1 MPRTRLATSEPRP
14 SPLGARNTAMLTV
27 SGQSVGT
34 DLFPL
39 TLLCPCVP
47 FSFGAFLYPSTFL
60 GPLPIPLS
68 RTPSGEKR
76 RDEGK
81 CTCRRG

>member
-14 SPLGARNTAMLTV
+14 SPLGAKHTAMLTV

-39 TLLCPCVP
+39 TLSCPCVSFLLVP
-47 FSFGAFLYPSTFL
+47 FISKHK
-60 GPLPIPLS
+60 S
-68 RTPSGEKR
+68 RPQPRYNECFS
-76 RDEGK
+76 
-81 CTCRRG
+81 